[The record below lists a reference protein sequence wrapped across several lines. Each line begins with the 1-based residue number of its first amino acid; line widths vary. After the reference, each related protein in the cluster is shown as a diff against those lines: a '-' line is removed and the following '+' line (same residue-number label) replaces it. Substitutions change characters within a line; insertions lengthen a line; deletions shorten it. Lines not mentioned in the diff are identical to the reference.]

1 MVEET
6 NLEII
11 NRLAQFVLNRQT
23 DDIRNELQDYLISI
37 SLLES
42 KGGYTL
48 EEITNFLESKLNV
61 KNFPEKIIRESL
73 DRLEQK
79 KEIFKEGLPNGKNR
93 YLLDNSVEKKLTGF
107 SIEYKTIIDNIFD
120 KLFSEIDK
128 KCRSLTDTEKKQL
141 RYTILLSFGHILKIF
156 GAEVAS
162 IFYVGKLSKI
172 ESIKFQDFENDL
184 NKRLEKFIAEKLIRN
199 CIIEFIQRLFK
210 NPTMDF
216 SKFLF
221 AISQGYYLIE
231 ILNLDPESQKLIKTK
246 LSKKTIYLDTN
257 VVIKL
262 LFGEEKDKKK
272 ITKKELDLIKNLNF
286 SIMITKRTLDEFNS
300 WMKEKKKI
308 GVQIQKISLSRFQKS
323 ENFLEEGTVKDF
335 FFKKQKQPSLTWDG
349 FLARYEKIEDI
360 LRAEFGIS
368 VDNTFNEKL
377 KGEEKNVQ
385 LLIPIVQHYFYF
397 KSDTVAEH
405 DASNIIFI
413 KKNREG
419 KKIDALGPNCWFLT
433 HDSSLQKVEN
443 EYDPETIPS
452 TIYVSTFIQ
461 MISPFL
467 APDISNQ
474 DAAVVFARVFGSSI
488 ISTHI
493 VNEESWLKIQG
504 PWLDTE
510 GMSSEL
516 IEKIIGSTYVRDLLR
531 KKKVDEIEPD
541 EICLAIDKA
550 LINKF
555 KEGEKEKQ
563 NLAQEKQYLLQEKQD
578 LVQQHTE
585 QIKDLKK
592 QFEKQGGEIQKIK
605 NSQKTHKL
613 DLKKDKRIAFLSSLV
628 LVLGAIIVDLLL
640 YVFLKDFW
648 ITKNQIIISAEIA
661 ILVPPIGIHQWLRK
675 QILKLEETK

>member
-23 DDIRNELQDYLISI
+23 DDIRNELQEYLVSM
-37 SLLES
+37 SLLAS
-42 KGGYTL
+42 KEGFIK
-48 EEITNFLESKLNV
+48 EEITSYLKTKLGV
-61 KNFPEKIIRESL
+61 ADFPEKVVDGALE
-73 DRLEQK
+73 RLEAK
-79 KEIFKEGLPNGKNR
+79 SEIYKEKLSEGNFKYFLEHKI
-93 YLLDNSVEKKLTGF
+93 EKKLAGYST
-107 SIEYKTIIDNIFD
+107 EYNTILDNIFD
-120 KLFSEIDK
+120 KLFSEIEK
-128 KCRSLTDTEKKQL
+128 KCRLLTETEKKQL
-141 RYTILLSFGHILKIF
+141 RYTILLSFGNILKIF

-184 NKRLEKFIAEKLIRN
+184 NKRLEKFIVEKLIRD
-199 CIIEFIQRLFK
+199 CIIEFIQKLFK

-231 ILNLDPESQKLIKTK
+231 ILNFDPESQKLIKTK

-308 GVQIQKISLSRFQKS
+308 GLQIQKISISRFQKS
-323 ENFLEEGTVKDF
+323 EKFLEEGTLKDF
-335 FFKKQKQPSLTWDG
+335 FLKKQKQPSLTWDG

-360 LRAEFGIS
+360 LREEFRIS

-385 LLIPIVQHYFYF
+385 LLIPIVQHYVYF

-452 TIYVSTFIQ
+452 TIYASTFIQ

-467 APDISNQ
+467 APDVSNQ

-516 IEKIIGSTYVRDLLR
+516 IEEIIGSTYVRDLLR

-541 EICLAIDKA
+541 EILEVSTEYIDAI
-550 LINKF
+550 
-555 KEGEKEKQ
+555 KE
-563 NLAQEKQYLLQEKQD
+563 LLD
-578 LVQQHTE
+578 IPT
-585 QIKDLKK
+585 
-592 QFEKQGGEIQKIK
+592 
-605 NSQKTHKL
+605 
-613 DLKKDKRIAFLSSLV
+613 
-628 LVLGAIIVDLLL
+628 
-640 YVFLKDFW
+640 
-648 ITKNQIIISAEIA
+648 
-661 ILVPPIGIHQWLRK
+661 
-675 QILKLEETK
+675 